1 MAEATVGF
9 DEFDAMGQFTDTVA
23 GDVRDPYPDLWAM
36 RRDTPVTKMRGDSM
50 VEPDEAYVVYRYDDV
65 AEVLRDNERFSS
77 SAVREMM
84 APVMGP
90 YVLVGMDEPEHRRHR
105 SLVSQAFRQKSLA
118 HWKDDYVEESVN
130 QLIDRFAGRGRAE
143 LVREFTFRFPVQV
156 IAKVL
161 GIPPED
167 CPTFHEWAVSIVN
180 SAADPVRGLAASAS
194 MRDYLA
200 IIVDRRRA
208 DPGDDVVSDLAT
220 AELDGEVLDDEEI
233 FSFLRLLLP
242 AGAET
247 TYRATGN
254 FLFGLLSHP
263 DQVEALRGDRS
274 LMEQAVEVDPV
285 VAASHHL
292 PHGGGGHRDRGH
304 PRRGRRPG
312 DPPRGLGQPR
322 RQPVGGPR
330 LVRHL
335 PRAQADDRLRARP
348 PHVPRHAPGPHGDG
362 LCRGCR
368 ARPPARHSTPPRRRR
383 PPHPRGCLP
392 VAHRATGRLHPVL
405 MAVKISIDPEKCMGS
420 GNCAFWAPGTF
431 DVGEDN
437 IAYVL
442 DPDGDPLEKIH
453 LAREAVRPKPSP
465 SRSNATYRTSLGR
478 RGLRAGE
485 RRGEPV
491 SYRTSHSRA
500 RPAWPGTQR

>member
-23 GDVRDPYPDLWAM
+23 GDVQDPYPDLWAM

-274 LMEQAVEVDPV
+274 LMEQAVE
-285 VAASHHL
+285 SRS
-292 PHGGGGHRDRGH
+292 GGS
-304 PRRGRRPG
+304 RRFSS
-312 DPPRGLGQPR
+312 
-322 RQPVGGPR
+322 
-330 LVRHL
+330 
-335 PRAQADDRLRARP
+335 
-348 PHVPRHAPGPHGDG
+348 
-362 LCRGCR
+362 
-368 ARPPARHSTPPRRRR
+368 PPARRWRTPRS
-383 PPHPRGCLP
+383 
-392 VAHRATGRLHPVL
+392 RAP
-405 MAVKISIDPEKCMGS
+405 
-420 GNCAFWAPGTF
+420 
-431 DVGEDN
+431 
-437 IAYVL
+437 
-442 DPDGDPLEKIH
+442 
-453 LAREAVRPKPSP
+453 P
-465 SRSNATYRTSLGR
+465 SRQATR
-478 RGLRAGE
+478 
-485 RRGEPV
+485 
-491 SYRTSHSRA
+491 
-500 RPAWPGTQR
+500 